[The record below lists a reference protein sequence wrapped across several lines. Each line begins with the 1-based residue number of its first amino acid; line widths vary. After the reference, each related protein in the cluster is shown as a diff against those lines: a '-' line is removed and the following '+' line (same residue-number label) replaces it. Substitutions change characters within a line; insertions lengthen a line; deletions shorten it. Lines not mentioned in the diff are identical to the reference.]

1 MKLEDVKPAD
11 CYARAQ
17 RLLAETAMIRDEM
30 GRTEDGRPSPEIT
43 GAQPREVYF
52 EALDAWR
59 KVHRL
64 AEEIGVSSLATLPPA
79 PGLREVRPGHVLG
92 VLDGVLATV
101 GEIRQRLGIAEP
113 AKEPAIEAS
122 RQPSDVLGTL
132 IRVNRELSRSLE
144 RPFAPRDV
152 FEVVSL
158 ASAYAAALGATAQ
171 PAELIRKKRP
181 ADCYARLEACLGTV
195 TALIRKKG
203 ETALEERGTPKE
215 IVPGDVYDLASLVLG
230 ELAFLHAMT
239 ATAAPV
245 HAFEP
250 APSGHRLPAHV
261 DQVARTLEAQLS
273 KLA

>member
-1 MKLEDVKPAD
+1 MKLEDVQPAH

-17 RLLAETAMIRDEM
+17 RLLAETVSIRDEM
-30 GRTEDGRPSPEIT
+30 GRAEDGRPSPEIT

-79 PGLREVRPGHVLG
+79 PALREVRPGHVLG
-92 VLDGVLATV
+92 VIDGVLATV
-101 GEIRQRLGIAEP
+101 GEIRQRLGITEA
-113 AKEPAIEAS
+113 AKEPAIESS
-122 RQPSDVLGTL
+122 RQPSDVLLTM
-132 IRVNRELSRSLE
+132 IRVNRELSRCLE

-152 FEVVSL
+152 FETVAL
-158 ASAYAAALGATAQ
+158 ASAYATALGASV
-171 PAELIRKKRP
+171 PVAELVRKKKP
-181 ADCYARLEACLGTV
+181 ADCYARLEACLDKV

-203 ETALEERGTPKE
+203 ESALEERGTPKE
-215 IVPGDVYDLASLVLG
+215 VVPGDVYDLASLVLG
-230 ELAFLHAMT
+230 ELAFLHALT
-239 ATAAPV
+239 PNAAPV

-261 DQVARTLEAQLS
+261 DQLARTLEAQLG
-273 KLA
+273 KLS